1 MSDTAATAVQ
11 PFAMLFTMNNALV
24 LKGLHGLTDDEAWHQ
39 IEGRGNSVAWMVGHL
54 VETREQLLKALGASS
69 GLGWGG
75 RFKRGAVRLERAD
88 YPTRAE
94 VEAAFVATQE
104 PVLAALLGLSAERLA
119 QPTPVTVGAAKT
131 MADLVAFFAFH
142 EGYHVGQIGYV
153 RRFLGH
159 AALIG

>member
-1 MSDTAATAVQ
+1 MSDTVAAAVQ
-11 PFAMLFTMNNALV
+11 PIAMLFTMNNALV

-54 VETREQLLKALGASS
+54 VETREQMLKVLGAPS

-75 RFKRGAVRLERAD
+75 RFKRGSARLERAD

-94 VEAAFVATQE
+94 IEAAFVATQE
-104 PVLAALLGLSAERLA
+104 LVLTALRGLSAERLA
-119 QPTPVTVGAAKT
+119 EPTPVTVGAAKT
-131 MADLVAFFAFH
+131 VADLAAFFAFH

-159 AALIG
+159 AGLVG